1 MALTSATLANLRTE
15 LRARLGYAAVADTS
29 GPMQTLLN
37 SFLIEA
43 HEQLSIQL
51 EASEDRRD
59 WILPLVPGQTIYQ
72 LPTDDCGYTP
82 DHERIL
88 GVFVGTSGQW
98 SHLRRGIDP
107 VCYTTASRGIPTR
120 YDIAHGNANP
130 ELQPPGLVSP

>member
-1 MALTSATLANLRTE
+1 MALTSATLADLRTE

-29 GPMQTLLN
+29 GPMQALLN
-37 SFLIEA
+37 SFIIEA

-59 WILPLVPGQTIYQ
+59 WIMDCVAGQSLYE

-88 GVFVGTSGQW
+88 GVFVKVSGAW
-98 SHLRRGIDP
+98 THLRRGIDP
-107 VCYTTASRGIPTR
+107 VLYTVDTTGIPTH
-120 YDIAHGNANP
+120 YDIAHGNGGEP
-130 ELQPPGLVSP
+130 